1 ASAAGSPATTASRST
16 RCCICRRSNRL
27 RRYAGGSPA
36 RRRAPGV
43 RQRRGPVGRKRRRLT
58 RYNGKPVDPL
68 LYLPPK

>member
-1 ASAAGSPATTASRST
+1 M
-16 RCCICRRSNRL
+16 

-36 RRRAPGV
+36 RRSAPGV
-43 RQRRGPVGRKRRRLT
+43 RHRRGPVGRKRRRLT